1 MNKKNRSWLSA
12 MCTVLLLA
20 SGCLPGRGDRVLD
33 TWETTN
39 GTLKIRIRKFNE
51 KGIALPHNYLVLEA
65 AAAGSEQWR
74 ELLEWRWDGDGVG
87 HPIQHD
93 WVQIVSPQV
102 VCAFALAKYAVT
114 TDAGHTWSEW
124 DAAKM
129 VPNLPSP
136 LQTWIK
142 EAHVSADGSGTML
155 LSSSP
160 ALFQL
165 NTTDYG
171 VHWAP
176 VK

>member
-1 MNKKNRSWLSA
+1 MNDKRLGCLSVICA
-12 MCTVLLLA
+12 VLVFA
-20 SGCLPGRGDRVLD
+20 SGCFPGRGDHVLD
-33 TWETTN
+33 TWEASN
-39 GTLKIRIRKFNE
+39 GTLKVRIRKFDE
-51 KGIALPHNYLVLEA
+51 KHNILQHNYFAFEA
-65 AAAGSEQWR
+65 AAAGSDQWR
-74 ELLEWRWDGDGVG
+74 EILTWRADEGF
-87 HPIQHD
+87 PIRHD